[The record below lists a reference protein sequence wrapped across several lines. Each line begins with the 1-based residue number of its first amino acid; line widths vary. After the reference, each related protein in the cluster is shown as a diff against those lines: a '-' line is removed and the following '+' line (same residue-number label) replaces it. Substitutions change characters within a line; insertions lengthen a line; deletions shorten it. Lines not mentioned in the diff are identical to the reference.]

1 MSDISRDSNHVQAV
15 DRALL
20 LLKYIAGQEQPV
32 SLSRLCEISG
42 LNRTTV
48 WRLLCTLEDNG
59 FVDRSP
65 NAPEYELG
73 LAAINLSTSLS
84 QQSAPLIRRAHPV
97 MQELVDL
104 SEESVLLSVCR
115 FSGIAAIDQIDPPQ
129 SICLKNYLNIITP
142 LHCSS
147 TGKVLLSHMP
157 SAELDAYLRQP
168 LEAVTEYTITD
179 PILLRRQLRD
189 AARNGYA
196 TVEGELS
203 TDENGISAPLL
214 SGGHLLALLSIGG
227 PGYRLTAQRMREL
240 APALTEASRKISAS
254 FSEL

>member
-1 MSDISRDSNHVQAV
+1 MSDVSRDSNHVQAV

-20 LLKYIAGQEQPV
+20 LLQYIAEQDAPV
-32 SLSRLCEISG
+32 PLSRLCEISG

-59 FVDRSP
+59 FVDRNP

-73 LAAINLSTSLS
+73 FAAINLSTSLTR
-84 QQSAPLIRRAHPV
+84 QSAPLIRRAHPV
-97 MQELVDL
+97 MQELMEL
-104 SEESVLLSVCR
+104 SQESVLLSVCR

-147 TGKVLLSHMP
+147 TGKVLLSQMLP
-157 SAELDAYLRQP
+157 SELDLYLSQP
-168 LEAVTEYTITD
+168 LDAVTETTITD
-179 PILLRRQLRD
+179 PILLKRELRE
-189 AARNGYA
+189 AAKNGYA
-196 TVEGELS
+196 IVEGELS
-203 TDENGISAPLL
+203 PDENGISAPIL

-240 APALTEASRKISAS
+240 APALTEACRKISAS
-254 FSEL
+254 FSEP